1 MWSLTFLIILLFS
14 SPFFPFYFNYF
25 EQHQEKITNPPKWV
39 SPPVKPWNACS
50 TWCHFMLL
58 HPKLWPFSPPGKM
71 SSLGVDSSHY
81 WLITRTWIGRVNKT
95 RVYSLFLER
104 AFKKKWQD
112 TTNPALQG
120 LCTCTDVHFCSS
132 SFDLSLSQIS
142 PGTLSLSDSAAFCQ
156 QTGPP
161 WRKPSG
167 PRHDEPD
174 RQPG

>member
-1 MWSLTFLIILLFS
+1 MWSLTFLITLLFS

-39 SPPVKPWNACS
+39 SPAVKPWNACS

-81 WLITRTWIGRVNKT
+81 WLITRTWIGSVNNT
-95 RVYSLFLER
+95 RIYSLFLER
-104 AFKKKWQD
+104 AFKKSDKTRPTPHWKACAH
-112 TTNPALQG
+112 ALMFILFTLLLLVPQ
-120 LCTCTDVHFCSS
+120 SI
-132 SFDLSLSQIS
+132 LSC
-142 PGTLSLSDSAAFCQ
+142 TLSLSDSAAFCQ

-167 PRHDEPD
+167 PRHAEPD
-174 RQPG
+174 RQSG